1 MSAHFAFSPSGLWIS
16 KKICW
21 GLLCVISGMICMTLI
36 VFRTT
41 AASVRQKLEMM
52 IVSRPLVVWD
62 CLENGCAR
70 VNSVG
75 GFGYCKLIFL
85 TTDGVLC

>member
-1 MSAHFAFSPSGLWIS
+1 MYV
-16 KKICW
+16 
-21 GLLCVISGMICMTLI
+21 VINGVVCMTLI
-36 VFRTT
+36 VFLGPWQRR
-41 AASVRQKLEMM
+41 SLKKLEMM

-85 TTDGVLC
+85 TTDGVLY

>member
-1 MSAHFAFSPSGLWIS
+1 MYV
-16 KKICW
+16 
-21 GLLCVISGMICMTLI
+21 VINGVICMTLI

-41 AASVRQKLEMM
+41 AASIPLKLEMM
-52 IVSRPLVVWD
+52 IVSIGTVLNRS
-62 CLENGCAR
+62 CAC